1 MNEAKIRFTIRLKL
15 ATGFGILIA
24 LMLSSA
30 GLAYLGM
37 GKAAALQEE
46 IQKVSYPAAIDGV
59 KIQAAIADEAGAL
72 RGYVLFG
79 SSASDAAQFKANRAQ
94 AWQAADAAMADLLR
108 ISGSFR
114 NASEAEEVSSI
125 AAMLATYHQLENKIE
140 ELAIGQ
146 GNEATGH
153 AYDMLKTDA
162 TAGQRQLMSRLKTLV
177 DEQHDKANQEFGAVA
192 SMSRAATFTLW
203 IATLLGV
210 LLGCVVASF
219 LTKHMS
225 DAFNRLLR
233 RAQAISTGDLG
244 GTELAITSADEIG
257 DLTVAMNT
265 MQSRLR
271 EMIVAVAQ
279 MSADVALSS
288 EELGAVSHQMGSNAE
303 ETSAQSGVVAAAAA
317 EVTQKLQTVAAST
330 DGMTASIREIAK
342 NANEAAKVV
351 NSAVQAAEHTN
362 TTVIKLGA
370 SGAEIGQVIKVI
382 TSIAQQTN
390 LLALNATIEAARAG
404 EAGKGFAVV
413 ANEVKELAKETAK
426 ATEDISRKIEA
437 IQVDTQGAVDAI
449 AQISQVITQV
459 NDIAN
464 TIASAVEE
472 QTSTTNEIAR
482 NVAEAAQGG
491 RQVADN
497 IISVAA
503 AAKNTSSGAANTLT
517 ASSELARMAGELQQ
531 LVGQFKYDGAETTAV
546 HETGSKLREP
556 VVRTRVA

>member
-1 MNEAKIRFTIRLKL
+1 MNEAKIHFTIRQKL
-15 ATGFGILIA
+15 TIGFGVLIA

-30 GLAYLGM
+30 GLAYLSM
-37 GKAAALQEE
+37 GKAAALQGE
-46 IQKVSYPAAIDGV
+46 IQKLSYPAAIDGI
-59 KIQAAIADEAGAL
+59 KIQAAIADEASAL
-72 RGYVLFG
+72 RAYVLFG
-79 SSASDAAQFKANRAQ
+79 SSPSDAAQFKANRAQ
-94 AWQAADAAMADLLR
+94 AWQAADAAMADLVQ

-114 NASEAEEVSSI
+114 SLSEAQEVSSI
-125 AAMLATYHQLENKIE
+125 TAMLANYHQLENKIE

-153 AYDMLKTDA
+153 AYDMLKTEA
-162 TAGQRQLMSRLKTLV
+162 TAGQRELMSRLKTLV
-177 DEQHDKANQEFGAVA
+177 DEQHDKANQEFRAAA
-192 SMSRAATFTLW
+192 SMSRTATFTLW

-210 LLGCVVASF
+210 LIGCAVASF
-219 LTKHMS
+219 LTKRMS
-225 DAFNRLLR
+225 DVFNRLLR

-244 GTELAITSADEIG
+244 GTELAITSLDEIG

-279 MSADVALSS
+279 MSADVAHSS
-288 EELGAVSHQMGSNAE
+288 EELGAVSHQMGSNTE

-317 EVTQKLQTVAAST
+317 EVTQKLQSVAAST
-330 DGMTASIREIAK
+330 DEMTASIREIAK

-362 TTVIKLGA
+362 ATVIKLGA

-437 IQVDTQGAVDAI
+437 IQGDTQGAVEAI
-449 AQISQVITQV
+449 SQISQVISRV

-482 NVAEAAQGG
+482 NVAEAARGG
-491 RQVADN
+491 QQVADN
-497 IISVAA
+497 ITSVAA

-517 ASSELARMAGELQQ
+517 ASTELARMAGELQT
-531 LVGQFKYDGAETTAV
+531 LVGQFKYDGVGVAVARPSASATTRQKQHA
-546 HETGSKLREP
+546 
-556 VVRTRVA
+556 RVA